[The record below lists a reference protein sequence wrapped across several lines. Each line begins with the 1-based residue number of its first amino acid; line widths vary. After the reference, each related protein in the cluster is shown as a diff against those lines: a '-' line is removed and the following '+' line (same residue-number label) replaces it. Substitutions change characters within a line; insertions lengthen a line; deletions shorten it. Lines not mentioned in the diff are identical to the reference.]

1 MASADFQEMQ
11 GMLGKITGMPQE
23 GPEKPSW
30 FSSASSPEWQS
41 YNNYYEMQKQIQ
53 RASLLQELDQRLN
66 PISLGESARFLGKQ
80 PGDIAAPGQMRD
92 ITQDVQF
99 PTVEEGPRPM
109 GMRTEMV
116 PRGTRPG
123 EPEFQHTPYGGE
135 PEALFS
141 YAELADKP
149 LLKAGMDR
157 DFLDKK
163 EPYYRPTEVPNMVP
177 EQVPTV
183 LQGPGAPVPGQPRA
197 EKVVTGREPDVS
209 APASKLQRDMV
220 QAELHRRS
228 LQEHAPRA
236 RSEAEVKAEMAQR
249 YRQDPERYYGEGVA
263 SGAIG
268 TDQNVKRT
276 DSGVGLAGAKSRNLD
291 AQTEYTKR
299 TLEPRIAQMQANTQ
313 KARQEVVEM
322 KNLTDPKRQKM
333 LGEITKNEAYVEY
346 LKSRSDGRDAELALK
361 ESKLYAMLSEVER
374 KHALAQLAA
383 AKELHKSGDFTDEMF
398 DDILG
403 GIFKNLNVE
412 GVHSAPSLGQRLGS
426 MLGGEPLPEEEP
438 AVGGPNLKAGPQ
450 TGETS
455 SLRMKQHET
464 RGKSAGTI
472 KTPIM
477 PNIEQGPGTPPPP
490 PTPKANADD
499 VAGAMAKE
507 MGDLKQ
513 YEGKTIKDGK
523 TGRRFKVTKGKLV
536 EVK

>member
-30 FSSASSPEWQS
+30 FSSASSPEWQQ
-41 YNNYYEMQKQIQ
+41 YNNYYEMQKMIQ

-80 PGDIAAPGQMRD
+80 PGEIASPSQMRD
-92 ITQDVQF
+92 VTEDVYT
-99 PTVEEGPRPM
+99 PTVTEGPRPM
-109 GMRTEMV
+109 G
-116 PRGTRPG
+116 TRPG
-123 EPEFQHTPYGGE
+123 FGPKIGERRGE
-135 PEALFS
+135 PGDYVTNPDELFPNGLS
-141 YAELADKP
+141 ETPNLMS
-149 LLKAGMDR
+149 GMYQ

-163 EPYYRPTEVPNMVP
+163 PPYYEPGQTISEHATIQEPV
-177 EQVPTV
+177 V
-183 LQGPGAPVPGQPRA
+183 LQGPGAPVEGPPRMDR
-197 EKVVTGREPDVS
+197 VVTGREADVN

-228 LQEHAPRA
+228 LQTPQPRA
-236 RSEAEVKAEMAQR
+236 RSEAEVKAEMANL
-249 YRQDPERYYGEGVA
+249 YRQDPQAHYGEGVA

-268 TDQNVKRT
+268 ADQNVKRT
-276 DSGVGLAGAKSRNLD
+276 DSGVTLSGAKTANLN
-291 AQTEYTKR
+291 AQTEYTQK
-299 TLEPRIAQMQANTQ
+299 TLMPRIAQMQANTA

-322 KNLTDPKRQKM
+322 KNLTDPKRKKM
-333 LGEITKNEAYVEY
+333 LGEITKNEAYVKY
-346 LKSRSDGRDAELALK
+346 LESRADNRDAELALR
-361 ESKLYAMLSEVER
+361 ESKLYAMLSEAER

-403 GIFKNLNVE
+403 GIMKNLNIE
-412 GVHSAPSLGQRLGS
+412 GVHAAPSFDQRLGS
-426 MLGGEPLPEEEP
+426 LLGGEPLPEEEP
-438 AVGGPNLKAGPQ
+438 VVGGPNLKAGPQ

-455 SLRMKQHET
+455 SLRMKQREQ
-464 RGKSAGTI
+464 RGKSAGQI
-472 KTPIM
+472 KTPII

-490 PTPKANADD
+490 PMPKANVDD

-513 YEGKTIKDGK
+513 YEGKTIKDSE

>member
-30 FSSASSPEWQS
+30 FSSASSPEWQQ
-41 YNNYYEMQKQIQ
+41 YNNYYEMQKMIQ

-80 PGDIAAPGQMRD
+80 PGEIASPSQMRD
-92 ITQDVQF
+92 VTEDVYT
-99 PTVEEGPRPM
+99 PTVTEGPRPM
-109 GMRTEMV
+109 G
-116 PRGTRPG
+116 TRPG
-123 EPEFQHTPYGGE
+123 FGPKIGERRGE
-135 PEALFS
+135 PGYVTNPDELFPNGLS
-141 YAELADKP
+141 ETPNLMS
-149 LLKAGMDR
+149 GMYQ

-163 EPYYRPTEVPNMVP
+163 PPYYEPGQLISEHATIQEPV
-177 EQVPTV
+177 V
-183 LQGPGAPVPGQPRA
+183 LQGPGAPVEGPPRMDR
-197 EKVVTGREPDVS
+197 VVTGREADVN

-228 LQEHAPRA
+228 LQTPQPRA
-236 RSEAEVKAEMAQR
+236 RSEAEIKAEMANR
-249 YRQDPERYYGEGVA
+249 YRQDPNTYYGEGVA

-268 TDQNVKRT
+268 ADQNVKRT
-276 DSGVGLAGAKSRNLD
+276 ESGVNLSGAKAENLR
-291 AQTEYTKR
+291 AQTEYTQK
-299 TLEPRIAQMQANTQ
+299 TLMPRIAQMQANTA

-333 LGEITKNEAYVEY
+333 LGEITKNEAYVDY

-361 ESKLYAMLSEVER
+361 ESKLYAMLSEAER

-383 AKELHKSGDFTDEMF
+383 AKELHTSGDFTDEMF

-403 GIFKNLNVE
+403 GIMKNLNIE

-426 MLGGEPLPEEEP
+426 LLGGEPLPEEEP
-438 AVGGPNLKAGPQ
+438 VVGGPNLKAGPQ

-455 SLRMKQHET
+455 SLRMKQHEQ
-464 RGKSAGTI
+464 RGKSAGPV
-472 KTPIM
+472 KTPII

-490 PTPKANADD
+490 PTPKANVDD

-513 YEGKTIKDGK
+513 YEGKTIKDSK

>member
-30 FSSASSPEWQS
+30 FSSASSPEWQQ
-41 YNNYYEMQKQIQ
+41 YNNYYEMQKMIQ

-80 PGDIAAPGQMRD
+80 PGEIASPSQMRD
-92 ITQDVQF
+92 VTEDVYT
-99 PTVEEGPRPM
+99 PTVTEGPRPM
-109 GMRTEMV
+109 G
-116 PRGTRPG
+116 TRPG
-123 EPEFQHTPYGGE
+123 FGPKIGERRGE
-135 PEALFS
+135 PGYVTNPDELFPNGLS
-141 YAELADKP
+141 ETPNLMS
-149 LLKAGMDR
+149 GMYQ

-163 EPYYRPTEVPNMVP
+163 PPYYEPGQLISEHATIQEPV
-177 EQVPTV
+177 V
-183 LQGPGAPVPGQPRA
+183 LQGPGAPVEGPPRMDR
-197 EKVVTGREPDVS
+197 VVTGREADVN

-228 LQEHAPRA
+228 LQTPQPHA
-236 RSEAEVKAEMAQR
+236 RSEAEVKAEMANR
-249 YRQDPERYYGEGVA
+249 YRQDPNTYYGEGVA

-268 TDQNVKRT
+268 ADQNVKRT
-276 DSGVGLAGAKSRNLD
+276 ESGVNLSGAKAENLR
-291 AQTEYTKR
+291 AQTEYTQK
-299 TLEPRIAQMQANTQ
+299 TLMPRIAQMQANTA

-333 LGEITKNEAYVEY
+333 LGEITKNEAYVDY
-346 LKSRSDGRDAELALK
+346 LKSRSDGRDAELALR
-361 ESKLYAMLSEVER
+361 ESKLYAMLSEAER

-438 AVGGPNLKAGPQ
+438 VVGGPNLKAGPQ
-450 TGETS
+450 TGESS
-455 SLRMKQHET
+455 SLRMKQHES
-464 RGKSAGTI
+464 RGKSAGPV
-472 KTPIM
+472 KTPTI

-490 PTPKANADD
+490 TPSSSGAPPEMVKAL
-499 VAGAMAKE
+499 
-507 MGDLKQ
+507 GDLKGK
-513 YEGKTIKDGK
+513 EGKKFKDNK
-523 TGRRFKVTKGKLV
+523 TGKVYTVEKGKLV
-536 EVK
+536 EKK

>member
-30 FSSASSPEWQS
+30 FSSGSSPEWQQ
-41 YNNYYEMQKQIQ
+41 YNNYYEMQKMIQ

-66 PISLGESARFLGKQ
+66 PISLGESARFLGRQ
-80 PGDIAAPGQMRD
+80 PEEIAAPNQIRD
-92 ITQDVQF
+92 VTEDMYT
-99 PTVEEGPRPM
+99 PTVVEGPRPM
-109 GMRTEMV
+109 G
-116 PRGTRPG
+116 TRKELVQDGMKLG
-123 EPEFQHTPYGGE
+123 EPEFQHTPYGSE

-141 YAELADKP
+141 HSEMADKP
-149 LLKAGMDR
+149 LLRAGMDR

-163 EPYYRPTEVPNMVP
+163 SPYYSPTEVPNMV
-177 EQVPTV
+177 EREVPTV
-183 LQGPGAPVPGQPRA
+183 LQGPGAPVEGPARM
-197 EKVVTGREPDVS
+197 EKVVTGRETDVN

-228 LQEHAPRA
+228 LQTPQPRA
-236 RSEAEVKAEMAQR
+236 RSEAEVKAEMANR
-249 YRQDPERYYGEGVA
+249 YKQDPNTYYGEGVA

-268 TDQNVKRT
+268 ADQNVKRT
-276 DSGVGLAGAKSRNLD
+276 DSGVNLSGAKAENLQ

-299 TLEPRIAQMQANTQ
+299 TLEPRIAQMQANTA
-313 KARQEVVEM
+313 KARQEVTEM
-322 KNLTDPKRQKM
+322 RNLTDPKRQKM
-333 LGEITKNEAYVEY
+333 LGEITKNEAYVDY
-346 LKSRSDGRDAELALK
+346 LKSRSDGRDAELALR
-361 ESKLYAMLSEVER
+361 ESKLYAMLSEAER

-438 AVGGPNLKAGPQ
+438 VVGGPNLKAGPQ

-455 SLRMKQHET
+455 SLRMRQHEQ
-464 RGKSAGTI
+464 RGKSAGPV
-472 KTPIM
+472 KTPIV
-477 PNIEQGPGTPPPP
+477 PNIEQGPGMPPPP
-490 PTPKANADD
+490 PTPKANVDD

-507 MGDLKQ
+507 MGDLNK

>member
-30 FSSASSPEWQS
+30 FSSASSPEWQQ
-41 YNNYYEMQKQIQ
+41 YNNYYEMQKMIQ

-80 PGDIAAPGQMRD
+80 PGEIASPSQMRD
-92 ITQDVQF
+92 VTEDVYT
-99 PTVEEGPRPM
+99 PTVTEGPRPM
-109 GMRTEMV
+109 G
-116 PRGTRPG
+116 TRPG
-123 EPEFQHTPYGGE
+123 FGPKIGERRGE
-135 PEALFS
+135 PGYVTNPDELFPNGLNETPNLMS
-141 YAELADKP
+141 
-149 LLKAGMDR
+149 GMYQ

-163 EPYYRPTEVPNMVP
+163 PPYYEPGQTISEHATIQEPV
-177 EQVPTV
+177 V
-183 LQGPGAPVPGQPRA
+183 LQGPGAPVEGPPKMDR
-197 EKVVTGREPDVS
+197 VVTGREADVN

-228 LQEHAPRA
+228 LQTPQPHA
-236 RSEAEVKAEMAQR
+236 RSEAEVKAEMANR
-249 YRQDPERYYGEGVA
+249 YRQDPNTYYGEGVA

-268 TDQNVKRT
+268 ADQNVKRT
-276 DSGVGLAGAKSRNLD
+276 ESGVNLSGAKAENLR
-291 AQTEYTKR
+291 AQTEYTQK
-299 TLEPRIAQMQANTQ
+299 TLMPRIAQMQANTA

-333 LGEITKNEAYVEY
+333 LGEITKNEAYVDY
-346 LKSRSDGRDAELALK
+346 LKSRSDGRDAELALR
-361 ESKLYAMLSEVER
+361 ESKLYAMLSEAER

-438 AVGGPNLKAGPQ
+438 VVGGPNLKAGPQ
-450 TGETS
+450 TGESS
-455 SLRMKQHET
+455 SLRMKQHES
-464 RGKSAGTI
+464 RGKSAGPV
-472 KTPIM
+472 KTPAI

-490 PTPKANADD
+490 PTPSSSGAPPEMVKAL
-499 VAGAMAKE
+499 
-507 MGDLKQ
+507 GDLK
-513 YEGKTIKDGK
+513 GKDGK
-523 TGRRFKVTKGKLV
+523 KFRDNKTGKVYTVEKGKLV
-536 EVK
+536 EKK

>member
-92 ITQDVQF
+92 VTTDMYT
-99 PTVEEGPRPM
+99 PTVVEGPRPM
-109 GMRTEMV
+109 G
-116 PRGTRPG
+116 TRPG
-123 EPEFQHTPYGGE
+123 FGPKIGERQGAPGEYVTNPDELFPNGLSETPN
-135 PEALFS
+135 LMS
-141 YAELADKP
+141 
-149 LLKAGMDR
+149 GMYD
-157 DFLDKK
+157 DFLAKK
-163 EPYYRPTEVPNMVP
+163 PPYYEPGQMISEHATIQEPVVA
-177 EQVPTV
+177 
-183 LQGPGAPVPGQPRA
+183 QGPGAPVEGPPRLDR
-197 EKVVTGREPDVS
+197 VVTGREADTN

-228 LQEHAPRA
+228 LQQPQPRA
-236 RSEAEVKAEMAQR
+236 RSEAEVKAEMANR
-249 YRQDPERYYGEGVA
+249 YKQDPAAYYGEGVA

-268 TDQNVKRT
+268 AEQNVKRT
-276 DSGVGLAGAKSRNLD
+276 DSGVVLSGAKAENLQ
-291 AQTEYTKR
+291 AQTEYTRR
-299 TLEPRIAQMQANTQ
+299 TLEPRIAQMQANTT
-313 KARQEVVEM
+313 KARQEVTEM

-361 ESKLYAMLSEVER
+361 ESKLYAMLSEAER

-383 AKELHKSGDFTDEMF
+383 AKELRKSGDFTDEMF

-455 SLRMKQHET
+455 SLRMRQHEQ
-464 RGKSAGTI
+464 RGKSAGPV

-477 PNIEQGPGTPPPP
+477 PNIESGPGTPPPP
-490 PTPKANADD
+490 PTPKAGVDD